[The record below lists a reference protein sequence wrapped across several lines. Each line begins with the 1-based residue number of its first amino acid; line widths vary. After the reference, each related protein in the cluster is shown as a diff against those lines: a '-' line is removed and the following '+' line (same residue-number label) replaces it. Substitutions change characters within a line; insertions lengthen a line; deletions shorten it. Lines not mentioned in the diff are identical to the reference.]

1 MRYLLDTDHAS
12 YLQRGHPAI
21 VQRLKSLPPDAEVF
35 ISVVTQAE
43 LLTGIQ
49 LAPSEQRRIE
59 LRQLYEWLVSEI
71 SDPLPITP
79 DVAEQFAEI
88 SAQLIR
94 KGKPIPTNDI
104 WIAAIAL
111 AYGLVLVTSDEH
123 FQHIDGLQVEDW
135 TKPEQSD
142 GKKWEGEAPA
152 EPSRWDREQGTR
164 KD

>member
-12 YLQRGHPAI
+12 YLQRGHPAV
-21 VQRLKSLPPDAEVF
+21 VQHLKSLPPDAEVF

-59 LRQLYEWLVSEI
+59 LRRLYEWLVSEI

-79 DVAEQFAEI
+79 DVAEQFAEV

-111 AYGLVLVTSDEH
+111 AYGLILVTSDEH

-135 TKPEQSD
+135 KKPEQSD
-142 GKKWEGEAPA
+142 
-152 EPSRWDREQGTR
+152 
-164 KD
+164 

>member
-12 YLQRGHPAI
+12 YLQRVHPAV
-21 VQRLKSLPPDAEVF
+21 VQHLKSLPPDAEVF

-59 LRQLYEWLVSEI
+59 LRRLYDWLVSEI

-79 DVAEQFAEI
+79 DVAGQFAEV

-111 AYGLVLVTSDEH
+111 AYGLILVTSDEH
-123 FQHIDGLQVEDW
+123 FQHIDGLQV
-135 TKPEQSD
+135 
-142 GKKWEGEAPA
+142 
-152 EPSRWDREQGTR
+152 
-164 KD
+164 

>member
-1 MRYLLDTDHAS
+1 
-12 YLQRGHPAI
+12 
-21 VQRLKSLPPDAEVF
+21 LKSLPPDAEVF

-59 LRQLYEWLVSEI
+59 LRRLYEWLVSEI

-79 DVAEQFAEI
+79 DVAEQFAEV

-111 AYGLVLVTSDEH
+111 AYGLILVTSDEH

-142 GKKWEGEAPA
+142 
-152 EPSRWDREQGTR
+152 
-164 KD
+164 